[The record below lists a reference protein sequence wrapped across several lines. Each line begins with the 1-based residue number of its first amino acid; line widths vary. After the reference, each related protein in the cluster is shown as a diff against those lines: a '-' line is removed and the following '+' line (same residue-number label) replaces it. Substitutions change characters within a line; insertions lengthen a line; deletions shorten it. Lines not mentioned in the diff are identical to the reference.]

1 MLENVRLTHDHLTLE
16 PCQSGTAIADLAPR
30 IAVGGAFPKGANHEV
45 HARGQHLHRGITRC
59 RVELDRLE
67 RGAVG
72 KVLGKRT
79 RIRTGIGLQ
88 LTDYFLCD
96 HQNDGSVN
104 ALNSLAA

>member
-1 MLENVRLTHDHLTLE
+1 MLENVRLTHDDLTLE
-16 PCQSGTAIADLAPR
+16 PCQSGTAIAELAACIPVR
-30 IAVGGAFPKGANHEV
+30 GAFPKGANHEV

-59 RVELDRLE
+59 RVELHRLE

-79 RIRTGIGLQ
+79 RIRTGVERL

-96 HQNDGSVN
+96 HQNDAAVN
-104 ALNSLAA
+104 APSSLNA